1 MNALLENKP
10 CSLPRLRTM
19 FLPNFHFCA
28 QKKCSW
34 AWETAFSRQFSHYL
48 CPKKKF
54 LWWVKVFG
62 IGRSLA
68 KQAGRSSWCQIR
80 SKSKCAL
87 KGCICKNMIL
97 LEKNVPLYYEVSVA
111 AMLLQLSFT
120 PMHCRIAQQVTVAVF
135 VQYCPKISRCFWI
148 LNP

>member
-1 MNALLENKP
+1 MLKKKVQLSLRNCILTSIFTL
-10 CSLPRLRTM
+10 SLPE
-19 FLPNFHFCA
+19 
-28 QKKCSW
+28 K
-34 AWETAFSRQFSHYL
+34 
-48 CPKKKF
+48 
-54 LWWVKVFG
+54 KVFVMG
-62 IGRSLA
+62 KSFWKRGRIGRSLA

-120 PMHCRIAQQVTVAVF
+120 PMHCRIAQQVTVAVL
-135 VQYCPKISRCFWI
+135 VQYCPKDSWCF
-148 LNP
+148 LDSKSLDFD